1 MVFDTWLYTGVMTQT
16 VGVTNK
22 RAVPEL
28 VAQILAKRGV
38 APEAMADFL
47 YPNYEEHL
55 HDPYLLTDMTLAVDR
70 IVAAAEAGESVV
82 VYGDYDIDGITASGI
97 MIEGLAALG
106 ITARSYIPDRFEEGY
121 GINAEALEKLQSEG
135 AQLVIS
141 VDCGITSVAEA
152 AWAREHGLDL
162 IITDHHA
169 VPEVIPEAIAVINPK
184 RPNDAYPFNELCGAG
199 VAFKVIQALQQRTG
213 KPELGQ
219 EKWLL
224 DLVALG
230 TVCDIV
236 DLVDENRVLVT
247 WGLQVM
253 RRTRR
258 PGLRALANV
267 GGVDIA
273 QITSQQLGFV
283 LGPRMNAAG
292 RLEHADRAL
301 ELVMTRDAGRALAIA
316 EELDALNQ
324 LRRSDQDAIFK
335 SAMKMAE
342 QYADDP
348 VLVLANAEWSHGIV
362 GIVASKLVEHYRKPV
377 LVAQVMGTHTKG
389 SARSI
394 GTYNM
399 VEALRANAQLLTKF
413 GGHFYAAGYTIP
425 TDQLDALRAG
435 LCAYH
440 REFSETA
447 QAPVL
452 ESDTALADLE
462 LLNWPLFNELG
473 LLEPFG
479 AANPQPVVELSD
491 LLVGRLATMGA
502 DKTHLRLE
510 LRDAAGRQV
519 NAVGF
524 GMVAK
529 HPKLRE
535 GQTVTALG
543 YLNKNEF
550 RGNVTLQMVLSDI
563 RYA

>member
-1 MVFDTWLYTGVMTQT
+1 MVRGGTRYTGSMTQ
-16 VGVTNK
+16 GVDAVTQ
-22 RAVPEL
+22 RPVPEL
-28 VAQILAKRGV
+28 VAQILAKRGIT
-38 APEAMADFL
+38 PDAMADFL
-47 YPNYEEHL
+47 VPNYDLHL
-55 HDPYLLTDMTLAVDR
+55 HDPYLLTDMTKAVDR
-70 IVAAAEAGESVV
+70 IVVAAEASENVV

-97 MIEGLAALG
+97 MIEGLAHLG
-106 ITARSYIPDRFEEGY
+106 IQARSYIPDRFEEGY
-121 GINAEALEKLQSEG
+121 GINQAALEQLQSEG
-135 AQLVIS
+135 VQLVIS

-152 AWAREHGLDL
+152 AWAQEHGLDL

-169 VPEVIPEAIAVINPK
+169 VPAVIPQAIAVVNPK
-184 RPNDAYPFNELCGAG
+184 RPESAYPFSELCGAG
-199 VAFKVIQALQQRTG
+199 VAFKVIQAVQQRTG
-213 KPELGQ
+213 KPAAGQ

-292 RLEHADRAL
+292 RLEHADRSL
-301 ELVMTRDAGRALAIA
+301 ELVMTRDAGRGLAIA
-316 EELDALNQ
+316 EELDILNAQ
-324 LRRSDQDAIFK
+324 RRSTQDSIFK
-335 SAMKMAE
+335 AAMAQAE
-342 QYADDP
+342 QYTDDP
-348 VLVLANAEWSHGIV
+348 VLLVFDPGWSHGIV
-362 GIVASKLVEHYRKPV
+362 GIVASKLVEQWKKPV
-377 LVAQVMGTHTKG
+377 LVAQVMGEYTKG
-389 SARSI
+389 SARST

-399 VEALRANAQLLTKF
+399 VEALRANADLLTKF
-413 GGHFYAAGYTIP
+413 GGHFYAAGYTLP
-425 TDQLDALRAG
+425 TDRLDELRRG
-435 LCAYH
+435 LCRYYEQAAA
-440 REFSETA
+440 TA
-447 QAPVL
+447 EAPVI
-452 ESDTALADLE
+452 EADAALADLADM
-462 LLNWPLFNELG
+462 NWNLFNDLQ

-479 AANPQPVVELSD
+479 AANPQPVVELSG
-491 LLVGRLATMGA
+491 LRVAKLATMGA

-510 LRDAAGRQV
+510 LHDAGGRRV

-524 GMVAK
+524 GMASR
-529 HPKLRE
+529 HSELRE
-535 GQTVTALG
+535 GGVVTVLG

-550 RGNVTLQMVLSDI
+550 RGNVSLQMVLSDI